1 MPISFESRGSFQNT
15 ERYLDKLRK
24 LELRRILEKYGQQGV
39 DALAAATPVRTGL
52 AARSWG
58 YQVTRGIGGWTIAW
72 TNSDQENGGFPVAV
86 MIQYGHGTG
95 TGGWVQGIDYINPA
109 LRPIFNQMADEVWKE
124 VTKV

>member
-1 MPISFESRGSFQNT
+1 MPISFESRGSFKNT
-15 ERYLDKLRK
+15 EKYLDKLRK

-52 AARSWG
+52 AASSWG

-72 TNSDQENGGFPVAV
+72 TNSDQESGFPVAV